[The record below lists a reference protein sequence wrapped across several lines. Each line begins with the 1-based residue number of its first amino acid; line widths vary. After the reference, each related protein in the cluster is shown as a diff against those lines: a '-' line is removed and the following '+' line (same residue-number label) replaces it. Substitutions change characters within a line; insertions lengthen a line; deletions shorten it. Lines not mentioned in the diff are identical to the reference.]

1 MPKKNDFFTNLS
13 IDEEKLKLIKF
24 YCAERGETTEIEKDI
39 AAIIN
44 NRIDTLY
51 KKKVPKDVRHFLE
64 NKDKINSGKVNAER
78 TTTPIEERE
87 VITDGS
93 ERETI

>member
-1 MPKKNDFFTNLS
+1 MPKKNDFLENLS

-24 YCAERGETTEIEKDI
+24 YCSEKGETLEIEKDI
-39 AAIIN
+39 ANIIN

-64 NKDKINSGKVNAER
+64 NKEKINNPVKKEAVTATES
-78 TTTPIEERE
+78 E
-87 VITDGS
+87 VVTDGS
-93 ERETI
+93 ERKTI